1 MVEYYEMI
9 NHTNSSDSEEDVIEL
24 YSSKEE
30 PKEVVEIHITK
41 VTNAGILKAYIER
54 EKIAEI
60 PTEGLN
66 IQNSLV
72 IPVGAKIPE
81 GQKFKITL
89 QNIVSGTNAQVIG
102 YIRYHIGT

>member
-1 MVEYYEMI
+1 MI
-9 NHTNSSDSEEDVIEL
+9 YHTNSSDMEEDVEEL

-30 PKEVVEIHITK
+30 PVEVLEINILK
-41 VTNAGILKAYIER
+41 VSNAGVLRAYIER

-60 PTEGLN
+60 PTESVN
-66 IQNSLV
+66 ILNSLV
-72 IPVGAKIPE
+72 IPINAKIPE